1 MTEEQKLAIRCAYV
15 DINHALKANELNEL
29 DTIDWDALGQTIIDL
44 EDAFA
49 FLTDEDSE
57 L

>member
-1 MTEEQKLAIRCAYV
+1 MNDKQKLAIRCAYV
-15 DINHALKANELNEL
+15 DINHALKARELNEL
-29 DTIDWDALGQTIIDL
+29 DTIDWDALEQSIIDL